1 MRAKSGLL
9 AAALVCLVILTS
21 GCGGDTTST
30 TTTSSGSSTTALE
43 QASTSTTFAGTLVY
57 TATLKGANEVPAVK
71 TSATGALTLTV
82 AADGS
87 RVDYV
92 VTIKKLTNVTVARL
106 RQGEPGNSAGVLV
119 TLFEGPT
126 KTGTFTGTLA
136 EGSFTAADLGGPL
149 KGKTIADFVDLIE
162 SDQVYLNVGNSSH
175 KSGAICGTLTPSASA
190 AESST
195 TTVASST
202 TEGQSG
208 STSGSGSQ
216 ALADLFGEYK
226 QTKDVSLDFAITGS
240 EGTVSSGKMWSQA
253 GKFMKI
259 ETTVSNVVSVMII
272 DLVGNTMIMYQP
284 STKQG
289 MKTTVNVPIQ
299 DPSSYANDVNVSDIQ
314 DLGMEKVN
322 GETCRVVQY
331 TTSTSTADATTITVK
346 MWLSEKLGFPVKV
359 VTTSADGTKTT
370 IEYSNIK
377 VGSLSSD
384 TFQVPADVKITTTP

>member
-1 MRAKSGLL
+1 MRAKTGLV
-9 AAALVCLVILTS
+9 AAALVCLAILTA
-21 GCGGDTTST
+21 GCGGDAAST
-30 TTTSSGSSTTALE
+30 TTTSIGASTTALE
-43 QASTSTTFAGTLVY
+43 QESTSTTFAGTLVY
-57 TATLKGANEVPAVK
+57 TATLKGANEVPVVK
-71 TSATGALTLTV
+71 TSATGTLTLTV
-82 AADGS
+82 ASDGS

-106 RQGEPGNSAGVLV
+106 RQGEPGNSSGVLV

-149 KGKTIADFVDLIE
+149 KGKTIADLVDLIE

-175 KSGAICGTLTPSASA
+175 KSGAICGTLAPTSA

-195 TTVASST
+195 TTLASST

-226 QTKDVSLDFAITGS
+226 QTKDVALDFAITGS
-240 EGTVSSGKMWSQA
+240 GGVVSSGKMWSQA
-253 GKFMKI
+253 GKFMKL
-259 ETTVSNVVSVMII
+259 ETKISGAVSVMII
-272 DLVGNTMIMYQP
+272 DLAANTMIMYDP
-284 STKQG
+284 ATKQG
-289 MKTTVNVPIQ
+289 MKTTVSVPLQ
-299 DPSSYANDVNVSDIQ
+299 DPSSYADDVNVSDIQ
-314 DLGMEKVN
+314 DLGTEKVN

-359 VTTSADGTKTT
+359 VTTSADGTTTT

-377 VGSLSSD
+377 VGSLPDD
-384 TFQVPADVKITTTP
+384 TFKVPSDVKITTTP